1 MHILDIADCINE
13 TCPSSGDSVQSDSLT
28 KYDDYVVGFCNPGCR
43 DTFESAVRHFDEA
56 KDGTRR
62 APDTADCINET
73 CPWSGEPVQSDSLTE
88 YDGNVVGSCNP
99 GCRDKFDGAV
109 RHFQESRES
118 QTSR

>member
-13 TCPSSGDSVQSDSLT
+13 TCPWSGDSVQSDSLT
-28 KYDDYVVGFCNPGCR
+28 KYNDYVVGFRNPGCR

-62 APDTADCINET
+62 APDIAECINET
-73 CPWSGEPVQSDSLTE
+73 CPWSGEPMQSDSLTE
-88 YDGNVVGSCNP
+88 YDGNVVGFCNA